1 MRREDAM
8 HTPRRPNKPRRVIYS
23 IDELPAYCDCC
34 DVGLYLRVNPEAVAR
49 MAREGVL
56 RGAKIG
62 QSWRFRKEDILD
74 YERRLFGMG
83 GDGEPENG

>member
-1 MRREDAM
+1 M

-23 IDELPAYCDCC
+23 IYELPAYCDCC

-74 YERRLFGMG
+74 YERRLFGLG
-83 GDGEPENG
+83 GEGEPENG